1 VDFVLVA
8 GERRY
13 RAAKQAKLKEAPAQV
28 RNGTATRDARGGR
41 ERNPRRPERD
51 RRGARVRAAGVRARG
66 AAKVAK
72 LVGRNVK
79 LSGERLDLLRL
90 PVEAQALL
98 AARKLPLACAPALIR
113 IAEREPLLADL
124 TAVWLSERPKSATG
138 FTVDPGEVV
147 DDMLEAEWQDDDGQP
162 LHPVAYSVGGW
173 YGPLLPGG
181 RNREEQ
187 LPHILRQD
195 P

>member
-1 VDFVLVA
+1 
-8 GERRY
+8 
-13 RAAKQAKLKEAPAQV
+13 
-28 RNGTATRDARGGR
+28 
-41 ERNPRRPERD
+41 
-51 RRGARVRAAGVRARG
+51 
-66 AAKVAK
+66 VAK
-72 LVGRNVK
+72 LVGRSEK

-90 PVEAQALL
+90 PEEAQALL

-124 TAVWLSERPKSATG
+124 TAVWLSERPQSAAG
-138 FTVDPGEVV
+138 FTVYPGEVV
-147 DDMLEAEWQDDDGQP
+147 DDVLEAEWQDDDGQP

-187 LPHILRQD
+187 LPRILRKD

>member
-1 VDFVLVA
+1 
-8 GERRY
+8 
-13 RAAKQAKLKEAPAQV
+13 
-28 RNGTATRDARGGR
+28 
-41 ERNPRRPERD
+41 
-51 RRGARVRAAGVRARG
+51 
-66 AAKVAK
+66 VAK
-72 LVGRNVK
+72 LVGRSEK

-90 PVEAQALL
+90 PEEAQALL

-124 TAVWLSERPKSATG
+124 TAVWLSERPQSAAG

-147 DDMLEAEWQDDDGQP
+147 DDVLEAEWQDDDGQP

-187 LPHILRQD
+187 LPRILRKD